1 MQSTKSPPRA
11 GARCSSTSST
21 ITGSWRT
28 LDSKFRQLQSVFIR
42 PGLALEL
49 LREPFFVPHIEIID
63 AAEHPHLADNGG
75 AVPQC
80 LRDDDAPLVVQLAR
94 LAGECLLL
102 TALADDPFGRAAKR
116 DLEDRG
122 LRVEAAW
129 RRATQRRAFVHL
141 DRGGERTITVTGDRL
156 APRIDDPLP
165 WAELADCDAV
175 YLTAG
180 DRGAA
185 VAAREAA
192 RLVATIRARK
202 ALAESG
208 AELDVLVAS
217 ADDRGERYSGG
228 MIEPPPRTV
237 VLTSGA
243 EGGIVEEVDGGVSRW
258 SAPPLPGPLVDTYGA
273 GDSFA
278 GGLTFGLARGLPIGE
293 AVELAARCG
302 AACVTGRGPYE
313 GQLAGEAAPR

>member
-1 MQSTKSPPRA
+1 MKVAVVGHVEACAFARVDHVPAA
-11 GARCSSTSST
+11 G
-21 ITGSWRT
+21 
-28 LDSKFRQLQSVFIR
+28 
-42 PGLALEL
+42 
-49 LREPFFVPHIEIID
+49 EIVEAEEGWEE
-63 AAEHPHLADNGG
+63 AAGGG
-75 AVPQC
+75 AV
-80 LRDDDAPLVVQLAR
+80 AAVQLAR

-141 DRGGERTITVTGDRL
+141 DRG
-156 APRIDDPLP
+156 
-165 WAELADCDAV
+165 CDAV

-185 VAAREAA
+185 VAAREATQM
-192 RLVATIRARK
+192 VATIRARK

-208 AELDVLVAS
+208 VELDVLVAS

-228 MIEPPPRTV
+228 MIEPPPRAV

-243 EGGIVEEVDGGVSRW
+243 EGGIVEEADGGVSRW

-273 GDSFA
+273 GDTFA

-313 GQLAGEAAPR
+313 GQLAGEGAPR

>member
-1 MQSTKSPPRA
+1 MKVAVVGHVEACAFARVDHVPAA
-11 GARCSSTSST
+11 G
-21 ITGSWRT
+21 
-28 LDSKFRQLQSVFIR
+28 
-42 PGLALEL
+42 
-49 LREPFFVPHIEIID
+49 EIVEAEEGWEE
-63 AAEHPHLADNGG
+63 AAGGG
-75 AVPQC
+75 AV
-80 LRDDDAPLVVQLAR
+80 AAVQLAR

-156 APRIDDPLP
+156 VPRIDDPLP

-185 VAAREAA
+185 VAAREATQM
-192 RLVATIRARK
+192 VATIRARK

-208 AELDVLVAS
+208 VELDVLVAS
-217 ADDRGERYSGG
+217 ADDRGERYSAG
-228 MIEPPPRTV
+228 MIQPPPRAV

-243 EGGIVEEVDGGVSRW
+243 EGGIVEEADGGVSRW

-313 GQLAGEAAPR
+313 GQLAGAGAPR

>member
-1 MQSTKSPPRA
+1 MKVAVVGHVEACAFARVDHVPAA
-11 GARCSSTSST
+11 G
-21 ITGSWRT
+21 
-28 LDSKFRQLQSVFIR
+28 
-42 PGLALEL
+42 
-49 LREPFFVPHIEIID
+49 EIVEAEEGWEE
-63 AAEHPHLADNGG
+63 AAGGG
-75 AVPQC
+75 AV
-80 LRDDDAPLVVQLAR
+80 AAVQLAR

-129 RRATQRRAFVHL
+129 RRASQRRAFVHL
-141 DRGGERTITVTGDRL
+141 DRGGERTITVTGDRP
-156 APRIDDPLP
+156 APRIDGPLP

-208 AELDVLVAS
+208 SELDVLVAS
-217 ADDRGERYSGG
+217 AGDRGERYSSG
-228 MIEPPPRTV
+228 MIEPPPRAV

-243 EGGIVEEVDGGVSRW
+243 EGGIVEETGGGVSRW
-258 SAPPLPGPLVDTYGA
+258 TAPPLPGPLVDTYGA
-273 GDSFA
+273 GDPFA

-293 AVELAARCG
+293 AVELAAQCG

-313 GQLAGEAAPR
+313 GQLDGEGAPR

>member
-1 MQSTKSPPRA
+1 MKVAVVGHVEACAFARVDHVPAA
-11 GARCSSTSST
+11 G
-21 ITGSWRT
+21 
-28 LDSKFRQLQSVFIR
+28 
-42 PGLALEL
+42 
-49 LREPFFVPHIEIID
+49 EIVEAEEGWEE
-63 AAEHPHLADNGG
+63 AAGGG
-75 AVPQC
+75 AV
-80 LRDDDAPLVVQLAR
+80 AAVQLAR
-94 LAGECLLL
+94 LAGECLLF
-102 TALADDPFGRAAKR
+102 TALADDPFGRAAKS
-116 DLEDRG
+116 DLENRG

-129 RRATQRRAFVHL
+129 RRAAQRRAFVHL

-165 WAELADCDAV
+165 WSELAGCDAV

-192 RLVATIRARK
+192 RMVATIRARE
-202 ALAESG
+202 AFADSDV
-208 AELDVLVAS
+208 ELDVLVAS
-217 ADDRGERYSGG
+217 ADDRGERYSSG
-228 MIEPPPRTV
+228 MIEPPPRAV

-243 EGGIVEEVDGGVSRW
+243 EGGVVEEAGGSVSRW

-278 GGLTFGLARGLPIGE
+278 GGLTFGLASGLPIGE
-293 AVELAARCG
+293 AVELGARCG

-313 GQLAGEAAPR
+313 GQLASAEAPR